1 MMNRVKRNRTDW
13 EKLIREHETSGASAA
28 GFCRA
33 RGLSES
39 VFGYWRQKLRS
50 GSKQEVFARV
60 TRTDELVRV
69 ELPGGK
75 VIRVSR
81 QDLSL
86 VVEALCVG

>member
-1 MMNRVKRNRTDW
+1 MNRVKRNRADW
-13 EKLIREHETSGASAA
+13 EKLIREHETSGESAA

-50 GSKQEVFARV
+50 GSKREVFARV
-60 TRTDELVRV
+60 TTDELVGV

-81 QDLSL
+81 QDLPL
-86 VVEALCVG
+86 VVEALCGR